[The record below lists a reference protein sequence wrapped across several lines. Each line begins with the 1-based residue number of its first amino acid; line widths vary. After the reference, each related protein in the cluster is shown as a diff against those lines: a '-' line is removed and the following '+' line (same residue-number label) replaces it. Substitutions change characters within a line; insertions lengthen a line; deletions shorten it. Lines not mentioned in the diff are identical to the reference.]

1 MRIVLIHPNY
11 HSGGAEIAGSWP
23 PAWVAYIT
31 GALKAAGYTD
41 VRFIDAMTNNVTDD
55 ELRYILAQEKPDVV
69 GTTAITPSIYKAE
82 RILEIAKEEHPDVV
96 TVLGGVHATFMFK
109 QVLSEAPWV
118 DVIVRGEGEEIIVE
132 LIRAIDEG
140 RWPQQADE
148 IKGLAYTRD
157 GEIVATQAAPTV
169 KNLEGIDPDWSILEW
184 EKYIYVPL
192 GVRVAIPNM
201 ARGCPF
207 TCSFCSQ
214 WKFWRD
220 YRVRDPK
227 AVVDEIEKLVNDHEG
242 RRDSRHAG
250 RADRQE
256 P

>member
-41 VRFIDAMTNNVTDD
+41 VRFIDAMTNNVTDE

-82 RILEIAKEEHPDVV
+82 RILEIAKEEHPDAV

-118 DVIVRGEGEEIIVE
+118 DVIVRGEGEEII
-132 LIRAIDEG
+132 RRTD
-140 RWPQQADE
+140 P
-148 IKGLAYTRD
+148 RD
-157 GEIVATQAAPTV
+157 
-169 KNLEGIDPDWSILEW
+169 
-184 EKYIYVPL
+184 
-192 GVRVAIPNM
+192 R
-201 ARGCPF
+201 
-207 TCSFCSQ
+207 
-214 WKFWRD
+214 
-220 YRVRDPK
+220 
-227 AVVDEIEKLVNDHEG
+227 
-242 RRDSRHAG
+242 
-250 RADRQE
+250 
-256 P
+256 